1 MLNVKSIAGTTRRH
15 AACERT
21 HASFLYHTHVL
32 SCGKYA
38 LTYEEGRNEQGMRG
52 REGRRERGREC
63 VAMATVYSVCT
74 VVSDG
79 SEAA

>member
-1 MLNVKSIAGTTRRH
+1 MKKDGMSRE
-15 AACERT
+15 CE
-21 HASFLYHTHVL
+21 
-32 SCGKYA
+32 G
-38 LTYEEGRNEQGMRG
+38 G